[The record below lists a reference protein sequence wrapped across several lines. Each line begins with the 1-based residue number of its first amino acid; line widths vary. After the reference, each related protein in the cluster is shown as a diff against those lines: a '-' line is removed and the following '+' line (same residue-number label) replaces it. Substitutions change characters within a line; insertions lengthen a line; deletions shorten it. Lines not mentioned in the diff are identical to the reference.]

1 MVLLMSRHLYDT
13 MTAQNIIS
21 VFNLA
26 TETDRN
32 EGSKWYG
39 SALTFAYD
47 LHKAYGVPIHSVV
60 GVIAALSPRN
70 RWERNK
76 QDAESM
82 IKVFSAG
89 GDFADLM
96 ELKVCTFSSG
106 KKKAAKILTENA
118 SGIDAILA
126 ILKGPKLQEFF
137 SCIVS
142 INDEVCIDGHAYS
155 IWIGDRVALAD
166 VPSIGVKLRR
176 TIKEDY
182 REAAR
187 TLGVKPHVV
196 QAVTWVC
203 WRRLHGV

>member
-1 MVLLMSRHLYDT
+1 MSRHLYDI

-26 TETDRN
+26 TETDKS
-32 EGSKWYG
+32 EGFGWYG
-39 SALTFAYD
+39 RALNFACD
-47 LHKAYGVPIHSVV
+47 LHKAYEVPVPSIV

-96 ELKVCTFSSG
+96 ELKVCTFPSG
-106 KKKAAKILTENA
+106 KTKAAKILTENV
-118 SGIDAILA
+118 SDSDAILS

-137 SCIVS
+137 CCIVS
-142 INDEVCIDGHAYS
+142 MNDEVCIDGHAYS
-155 IWIGDRVALAD
+155 IWLGDRVALAD

-182 REAAR
+182 RQAAR

>member
-1 MVLLMSRHLYDT
+1 MVSLVSRHLYDI
-13 MTAQNIIS
+13 MTAQNIVS

-32 EGSKWYG
+32 EGFGWYG
-39 SALTFAYD
+39 RALNFAYD

-89 GDFADLM
+89 GDFDDLM
-96 ELKVCTFSSG
+96 GLKVCTFSSG
-106 KKKAAKILTENA
+106 KTKAAKILTDNV
-118 SGIDAILA
+118 SDSDAILS

-137 SCIVS
+137 CCIVS
-142 INDEVCIDGHAYS
+142 MNDEVCVDGHAYS
-155 IWIGDRVALAD
+155 IWLGDRVALAD